1 MNLVQQAEQIKLIPD
16 AVLGPM
22 QQNPTV
28 FPPFLVLAEMQRR
41 EAMRNA
47 SRATGDPV
55 QQKTVAEEMREKF
68 NPAPQMQQPNPQQQM
83 AQPMPQ
89 PGMPGAPSMR
99 LAGGGLATLRAQ
111 TGLLLPPYMSG
122 GISDTIGQSMPE
134 GLQRLM
140 GMPGMPPVDPAL
152 ANPQFPA
159 AAPFGSYAGE
169 PPVTQEQLSKKFP
182 TRSLK
187 AVKEETDAQRAPDG
201 LKEYADLLASQEKD
215 ARGKKPKIGE
225 ILMNLGLA
233 MAASKRPDFAGA
245 VGEGGLAA
253 LHGYSKQRDAN
264 LERADSLMKQRMGV
278 AEARQRRDDQALS
291 DARSV
296 WAQEQHNNNANM
308 QTLTASERAQWNQK
322 QETDRNERTQE
333 RYERVQGMRDK
344 TAAERDDARFAATSE
359 ENRRDRESRER
370 MSQAEIKARIQAAN
384 LQMGQRPDR
393 LSPILQYTDRLTD
406 NIHSAMRGQQA
417 AMNAATTDEEKA
429 ATKKALE
436 RLAKQYESIA
446 KVQAKE
452 LVKQYPGMGF
462 EGLVEADK
470 EPEQAGSDVQFIVD
484 PVSGKPIK
492 NPNYKPAGSPT
503 AAPKD
508 YSKSRE
514 AAVSAI
520 KEGAQVAA
528 TPPGLQSIIG
538 MAASFADRLRK
549 PYSAPHP

>member
-41 EAMRNA
+41 EAMRNS

-68 NPAPQMQQPNPQQQM
+68 NPAPQMQQPAQNPQQQM

-89 PGMPGAPSMR
+89 AGMPGAPSMR
-99 LAGGGLATLRAQ
+99 LAGGGLASLLEQAPQ
-111 TGLLLPPYMSG
+111 GNGLAGLWGSMTGLG
-122 GISDTIGQSMPE
+122 
-134 GLQRLM
+134 
-140 GMPGMPPVDPAL
+140 GMPPVDPAL

-169 PPVTQEQLSKKFP
+169 PPATQEQLAKKFP

-187 AVKEETDAQRAPDG
+187 AVKEETDGQRAPDG

-245 VGEGGLAA
+245 IGEGGLAA

-278 AEARQRRDDQALS
+278 AEARQRRDDQALA
-291 DARSV
+291 DARAV

-308 QTLTASERAQWNQK
+308 QTLTASERAQWKEK
-322 QETDRNERTQE
+322 QETERNDRTQD
-333 RYERVQGMRDK
+333 RYERNQDARDK
-344 TAAERDDARFAATSE
+344 SAAARDEARLAATMG
-359 ENRRDRESRER
+359 ENKLDRESRER

-384 LQMGQRPDR
+384 MQMGQRPDR

-406 NIHSAMRGQQA
+406 NIQSAMRGQQA

-429 ATKKALE
+429 AAKKALE
-436 RLAKQYESIA
+436 GLAKQYENIA

-462 EGLVEADK
+462 EGLVEENQEKSVADVLGMFAPAGAGQK
-470 EPEQAGSDVQFIVD
+470 LTPEQRRRTHTSSERGGSSIPKAAGLAGLEDVLKKKLDVD
-484 PVSGKPIK
+484 AMFRQPSTSPKPKWQPIR
-492 NPNYKPAGSPT
+492 SPQ
-503 AAPKD
+503 
-508 YSKSRE
+508 E
-514 AAVSAI
+514 
-520 KEGAQVAA
+520 
-528 TPPGLQSIIG
+528 
-538 MAASFADRLRK
+538 
-549 PYSAPHP
+549 